1 MDIYC
6 MFLIFC
12 ILLQAIEIGDIDQM
26 VRLAKEFDG
35 FIVRCIQDQNASH
48 IVQKC
53 IEHIP
58 QQHMHFIFKNGA
70 PLALPQKAAPTD
82 NIPKSTA
89 RHRFSPKPYFSI
101 DFPHFLLFWSR
112 FSPKC

>member
-1 MDIYC
+1 

-12 ILLQAIEIGDIDQM
+12 ILLQAVEIGHLDQM

-48 IVQKC
+48 VVQKC

-70 PLALPQKAAPTD
+70 VLALPQIAAPAG
-82 NIPKSTA
+82 NLPQSAA
-89 RHRFSPKPYFSI
+89 RHRLSPKPCFSI
-101 DFPHFLLFWSR
+101 DFLHFLLFWPR
-112 FSPKC
+112 FPPKS